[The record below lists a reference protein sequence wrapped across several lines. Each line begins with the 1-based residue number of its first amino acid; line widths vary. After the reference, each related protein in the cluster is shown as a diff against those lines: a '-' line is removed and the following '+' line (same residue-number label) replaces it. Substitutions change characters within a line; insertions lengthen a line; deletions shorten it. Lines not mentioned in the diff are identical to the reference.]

1 MQSGCDARA
10 AGSIGLI
17 GTENAPTRA
26 KRAEPQV
33 VPEIAV
39 AFTAAVLVAL
49 ALVPYDLKQGQDWYT
64 AAHSVVL
71 ASTVASLSFL
81 FAGNTHTKIIQFQMA
96 SGFFWQ
102 VVVLS
107 LVDWVRVM
115 AMPDPGWE
123 LTDRLAGTASTLAR
137 LAFFCADALKA
148 QSRWFRLFIAFLFF
162 LGNLYGVI
170 QAYFLDPAIPIYTVK
185 ETNTTFT
192 TSGVRASVGTTMIS
206 LTLNMIVTIWKDTEF
221 DYCALCTSFLPKKVL
236 DGVRDDQTAAAA
248 QAEDAAAWR
257 GRPRKGAVVLLT
269 SIVIFVMY
277 SWLDSFTAGL

>member
-1 MQSGCDARA
+1 
-10 AGSIGLI
+10 
-17 GTENAPTRA
+17 
-26 KRAEPQV
+26 
-33 VPEIAV
+33 
-39 AFTAAVLVAL
+39 
-49 ALVPYDLKQGQDWYT
+49 
-64 AAHSVVL
+64 
-71 ASTVASLSFL
+71 
-81 FAGNTHTKIIQFQMA
+81 
-96 SGFFWQ
+96 
-102 VVVLS
+102 
-107 LVDWVRVM
+107 
-115 AMPDPGWE
+115 
-123 LTDRLAGTASTLAR
+123 
-137 LAFFCADALKA
+137 
-148 QSRWFRLFIAFLFF
+148 
-162 LGNLYGVI
+162 VI